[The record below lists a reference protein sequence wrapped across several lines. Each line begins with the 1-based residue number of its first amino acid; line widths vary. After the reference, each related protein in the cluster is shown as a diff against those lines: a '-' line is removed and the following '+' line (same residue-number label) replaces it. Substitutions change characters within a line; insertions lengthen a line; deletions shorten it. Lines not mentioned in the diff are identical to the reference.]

1 MDIQWSDFAF
11 KNSFVL
17 ALCKKITSLETE
29 VNGLQKENDDLKNAN
44 NDLKSENNNLNK
56 KDQEQETTID
66 KLSKDLKECQEKGM
80 RYKIAL
86 FIKIY
91 ILEAVY
97 LPLVAGL

>member
-1 MDIQWSDFAF
+1 M
-11 KNSFVL
+11 KN
-17 ALCKKITSLETE
+17 A
-29 VNGLQKENDDLKNAN
+29 NDDLKDVVDVLKSEKDEIQGKN

-56 KDQEQETTID
+56 KNQEQETTID
-66 KLSKDLKECQEKGM
+66 QLSKDLKECQDKGM

-97 LPLVAGL
+97 LPLVAGM